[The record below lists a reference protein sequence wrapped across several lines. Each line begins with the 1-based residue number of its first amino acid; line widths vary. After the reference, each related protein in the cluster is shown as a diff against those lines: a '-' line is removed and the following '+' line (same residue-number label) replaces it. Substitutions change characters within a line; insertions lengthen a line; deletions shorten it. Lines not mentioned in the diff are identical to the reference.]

1 MDFLNKKLLGWQ
13 WRILSRERVARIIV
27 GLLLLAGG
35 YALFNGFTEADS
47 RQRDVAASLQYQ
59 TELFDATRQKIE
71 EYEQKPPA
79 TETPFSIPN
88 SAATVRNELANFK
101 AVLPPAPAAPL
112 AVGQSDIFPQA
123 FYYRKYND
131 DSPSQATVDGKS
143 LSNVFPSRLTANPLR
158 LLTGRF
164 DLAFVLIYMFPLVII
179 ALGFNLV
186 AAEKESGTLAL
197 ALSQPVTLKTLVL
210 SKTVVRFALVGAAA
224 ILIPLLGLV
233 IGGLFSQYDFSPLRL
248 AVWFLAAAGYG
259 AFWFALS
266 MLVNFWGN
274 SSARNALTLA
284 VGWLGIV
291 ILIPILAGLAAQVI
305 FPAPSSITFAD
316 RERAVRTAVQEKT
329 SKSYDNVSAT
339 FKSRFPLQSGEKTS
353 SPRLTQ
359 LRNTE
364 NLGVPDNDEFLSAYF
379 QKYPQFSENT
389 KYSQLIFAAQQAR
402 EEDIEAQLFP
412 LLESAEKQ
420 RERQE
425 AFVNVV
431 GIISPAILLQKV
443 LGDAAGTSAARHEHF
458 VRQFDDYVRQ
468 RNEFFS
474 NKVFQ
479 GQTITAAEINDIP
492 KFIYREETPAEVAGR
507 VALPLFILLALP
519 LALFYSAINIYGRKN
534 PAQQ

>member
-1 MDFLNKKLLGWQ
+1 MNFLNKKLLGWQ

-27 GLLLLAGG
+27 GLLILAGG
-35 YALFNGFTEADS
+35 YALFNGFTEVDN

-79 TETPFSIPN
+79 KETPFSMPN
-88 SAATVRNELANFK
+88 AAATVRNELANFK

-164 DLAFVLIYMFPLVII
+164 DLAFVLIYIFPLVII

-197 ALSQPVTLKTLVL
+197 ALSQPVTLETLVL

-224 ILIPLLGLV
+224 ILIPLLGII

-266 MLVNFWGN
+266 MLVNFWGS

-305 FPAPSSITFAD
+305 YPAPSSIVIAD
-316 RERAVRTAVQEKT
+316 RERAVRTAAQEKT

-339 FKSRFPLQSGEKTS
+339 FKSRFPLQSGEKTP

-364 NLGVPDNDEFLSAYF
+364 NLGVPDRDEFLGAYF
-379 QKYPQFSENT
+379 QKHPQFAENT

-402 EEDIEAQLFP
+402 EETIEAELFP
-412 LLESAEKQ
+412 LLEAAEKE
-420 RERQE
+420 RGRQE
-425 AFVNVV
+425 TFVNAV

-443 LGDAAGTSAARHEHF
+443 MSDAAGTGAARHEHF
-458 VRQFDDYVRQ
+458 VRQFDEYVR
-468 RNEFFS
+468 RRSEFFS

-479 GQTITAAEINDIP
+479 GQTIAAAEINDIP

-507 VALPLFILLALP
+507 VALPLVILLALP
-519 LALFYSAINIYGRKN
+519 LALFYSAVTIYGRKN
-534 PAQQ
+534 QAQ